1 MAVSGDVSDM
11 EEFMGKKLIALILCV
26 TMLASLTL
34 TGCSTNSADG
44 QEVKIIRVAFNQNE
58 NHPQYK
64 AMKELGEKFEQ
75 ATNGRYKMNIYANG
89 VLGEQGSMAEFIRT
103 GALDM
108 AIVPCSVPEG
118 YDSDFAIVGAPY
130 LYKDMDHLRRATET
144 GVFTDLFKSTRKY
157 NFEVLTIYTA
167 GERNIYAAKP
177 INSADDLKG
186 MIVRVND
193 STTYLNMV
201 KYMGGTG
208 TAMSQSEVYTA
219 LQQGVIDAGENSE
232 LVYSDFKHY
241 EVAKYYSY
249 TRHIVH
255 PDVVVASTN
264 FLDSMSAED
273 RAIFNELVMEST
285 EYEFDT
291 FKEAVEKGKEEAEAH
306 GAIFVYPD
314 TNEFREKC
322 QPLLDSIANQSDM
335 TKDIYNKVEALRDE
349 N

>member
-1 MAVSGDVSDM
+1 
-11 EEFMGKKLIALILCV
+11 MGKKLMALLLCV
-26 TMLASLTL
+26 CLMASFTL
-34 TGCSTNSADG
+34 TGCGSKSADG
-44 QEVKIIRVAFNQNE
+44 QEVKVIRVAFNQNE

-64 AMKELGEKFEQ
+64 AMKELGEKFEK
-75 ATNGRYKMNIYANG
+75 ATNGRYKMTIYANG

-118 YDSDFAIVGAPY
+118 YDSNFAIVGAPY
-130 LYKDMDHLRRATET
+130 LYQDMDHLRRATES

-157 NFEVLTIYTA
+157 NFEILTIYTA
-167 GERNIYAAKP
+167 GERNIYADKP

-264 FLDSMSAED
+264 FLDSMSEED
-273 RAIFNELVMEST
+273 RAIFDKLVMEST

-291 FKEAVEKGKEEAEAH
+291 FKEAVEAGKKEAEEH

-335 TKDIYNKVEALRDE
+335 TKDIYNKVEALREE

>member
-1 MAVSGDVSDM
+1 
-11 EEFMGKKLIALILCV
+11 MGKKLMALLLCV
-26 TMLASLTL
+26 CLMTSFTL
-34 TGCSTNSADG
+34 TGCGSKSADG

-64 AMKELGEKFEQ
+64 AMKELGEKLEE
-75 ATNGRYKMNIYANG
+75 ATNGRYKMTIYANG
-89 VLGEQGSMAEFIRT
+89 VLGEPGSMAEFIRT

-118 YDSDFAIVGAPY
+118 YDSNFAIVGAPY
-130 LYKDMDHLRRATET
+130 LYQDMDHLRRATES

-167 GERNIYAAKP
+167 GERNIYADKP

-264 FLDSMSAED
+264 FLDSMSEED
-273 RAIFNELVMEST
+273 RAIFDKLVMEST

-291 FKEAVEKGKEEAEAH
+291 FKEAVEAGKKEAEEH

-335 TKDIYNKVEALRDE
+335 TKNIYNKVEALREE